1 MFRLKICYITHK
13 FSKQIY
19 EIIFMYKI
27 VNLFILTLYLIH
39 VNIEFFRFFRF

>member
-13 FSKQIY
+13 FLKQIC
-19 EIIFMYKI
+19 EIIFMHKI
-27 VNLFILTLYLIH
+27 VNSFVLTLYLIH